1 MSLEKDTLHV
11 VIRLPFKRP
20 QGFIEPPQIRWTDEM
35 EQRLRQYM
43 SQKYTDWN
51 YIAEQLE
58 VPVSYLVRHA
68 AFIYETQLRGIHQQ
82 LRMNDKS
89 TTPPPAQRQSS
100 RRSTPRSSETVDDQS
115 TPTPTPNTTKP
126 VKDDA
131 MMLSTI
137 SNVEPRVPPVASVVE
152 ESLYKSSL
160 QSSRSYYSAEQSL
173 EDDQEE
179 DEEEDEDGDE
189 AFAKQFEQLQMEEP
203 AFLPVKR
210 NESSSFALGHARRR
224 QQQQQQQQAG
234 RSDEEASR
242 STISL
247 ESSNASVTQ
256 SALEDALLSR
266 LNHGSKMSSMAMSK
280 R

>member
-20 QGFIEPPQIRWTDEM
+20 QGFIEPPQIHWTDDM

-51 YIAEQLE
+51 YIAEQLK

-82 LRMNDKS
+82 LRMNDIS

-115 TPTPTPNTTKP
+115 TPTPTPKITKP

-137 SNVEPRVPPVASVVE
+137 SNVEPRVPPIASVVE

-179 DEEEDEDGDE
+179 DDDEEEEDDT
-189 AFAKQFEQLQMEEP
+189 FAKQFEQLQMEEP

-210 NESSSFALGHARRR
+210 NESSFALGNARRR
-224 QQQQQQQQAG
+224 QQQQQQQQQHAG